1 MRGQDHTDTLTT
13 RSNLAYC
20 GGRAGDA
27 AGAAAAF
34 EQLLAYQ
41 ERVLGPDHPDTFTT
55 RSNIARWR
63 GRRGMRLGADRCDS
77 KNSSWNLVAG
87 AGAGPH

>member
-1 MRGQDHTDTLTT
+1 AYWRGE
-13 RSNLAYC
+13 
-20 GGRAGDA
+20 AGDA

-63 GRRGMRLGADRCDS
+63 GEAGDA
-77 KNSSWNLVAG
+77 AG
-87 AGAGPH
+87 AAVALEELLVTWSGCVGQDHTDTLTTR